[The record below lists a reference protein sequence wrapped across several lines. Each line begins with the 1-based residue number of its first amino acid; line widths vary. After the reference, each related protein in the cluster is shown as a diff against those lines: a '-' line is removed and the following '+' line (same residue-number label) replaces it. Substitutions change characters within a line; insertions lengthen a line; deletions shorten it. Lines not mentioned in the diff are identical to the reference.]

1 MLRFPCF
8 VRRDHGDR
16 FDPALSAITSIPC
29 VLLDCDSHCP
39 NYYTHNLSP
48 ISPGRPVIRVP
59 VIRVL
64 I

>member
-8 VRRDHGDR
+8 VRRDHGV

-39 NYYTHNLSP
+39 NYYTHSLSP